1 MANNTSQSILGKL
14 TKAVES
20 LADLRIVTCVGDVR
34 IAISDDNKPSLS
46 VPASTDGAEGIYTS
60 INLVS
65 GDILNA
71 ISERYATT
79 GDTWI
84 HDFHKEQV
92 ATGREIV
99 ATNVEAI
106 KQLADSAGQKI
117 GALLN
122 STDSERTANANTSGV
137 QPSVSGQA
145 DPESTE

>member
-1 MANNTSQSILGKL
+1 MANDTNQSILGKL
-14 TKAVES
+14 TKAIES

-46 VPASTDGAEGIYTS
+46 VPASADGAEGIYTS

-92 ATGREIV
+92 ATGRDIV

-122 STDSERTANANTSGV
+122 STDSERTASVTTSAV
-137 QPSVSGQA
+137 PPTVPDEA
-145 DPESTE
+145 DSDSTD